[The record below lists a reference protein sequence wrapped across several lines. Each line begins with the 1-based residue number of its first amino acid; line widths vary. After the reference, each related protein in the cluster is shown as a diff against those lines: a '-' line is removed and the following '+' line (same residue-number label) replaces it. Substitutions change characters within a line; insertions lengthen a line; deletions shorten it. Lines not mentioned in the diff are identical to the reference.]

1 MRIQTNRSELM
12 QRMGSMTTEREAVAM
27 TLLLKKR
34 GIETFEDLDNQLD
47 DKEFFE
53 LIPEATVDRLCQ
65 CTWEDGDN
73 PRCPYHHPLI
83 SACEWLRQQGVFL
96 DAGDL

>member
-1 MRIQTNRSELM
+1 MDKYDRQSIESMNDGTDGWPNDGVSGVTPLDLPEPPQTHGFAAYPAYVGDPAPNAE
-12 QRMGSMTTEREAVAM
+12 EA
-27 TLLLKKR
+27 
-34 GIETFEDLDNQLD
+34 
-47 DKEFFE
+47 
-53 LIPEATVDRLCQ
+53 DRLCQ

-73 PRCPYHHPLI
+73 PHCPYHHPLI